1 MSLGEALR
9 ESDDPPLFFLSS
21 FESARFR
28 RSPPSESAGDA
39 LRESERPRERLR
51 ERESLGDRRR
61 PVRERD
67 RLRCAT
73 KFLSLGLNL

>member
-9 ESDDPPLFFLSS
+9 ESDEPPLFFLPS
-21 FESARFR
+21 
-28 RSPPSESAGDA
+28 SESAGDA

-51 ERESLGDRRR
+51 ERESLGERRR

-73 KFLSLGLNL
+73 NRQVWV